1 MAKKP
6 EKIKVQK
13 KGSTQS
19 FFQRN
24 IFELIIVTFCFVIY
38 SNSLLNG
45 YNMDDELVT
54 RNHRLTSK
62 GISAIPE
69 IFTSPYYQDESGYAY
84 EYRPVV
90 LASFAIEH
98 SLFGDNPF
106 VSHFFNLLLYAFCC
120 VFLYRVLRSVSTA
133 FTPVFS
139 LAIALLFAS
148 HPSHTEVVSSIK
160 NRDEILGLIF
170 CLLSL
175 LVAFKAVHH
184 KRKNLLLSLPIVFA
198 LALMNKITFLSF
210 AIIIPFTLLLF
221 TEINFLFL
229 LSISVLLA
237 LPAFFILNINSL
249 YLKLEIV
256 VGLISSSVL
265 MFIFLRP
272 RKTVQELKSVYQS
285 VFNSNEQYS
294 NSIPELEGWKVFFKN
309 SIPPHEYFKPIPII
323 VSIVLLL
330 IFLGGFYNGLSIAS
344 GLVAIVLLA
353 VIFKGTSKW
362 SWWANLV
369 LYMSLLLPIF
379 SKSPDT
385 DNTFYYSA
393 ILITFSYFLFFGRN
407 SLKLVNLAIVGV
419 SIIVS
424 LFSDLAGLLV
434 YPVLIA
440 CIRYKKT
447 RLLAVISGLVFV
459 VVAFI
464 DFLRF
469 PQHTP
474 PSLSVFP
481 TESIFITWAADY
493 VYFTFIF
500 LLVAIFFKK
509 LANVFAWAYLLI
521 ALVVVLTL
529 GAGNQITNPGQ
540 VARINIE
547 DIGTKV
553 NTNVLTAKQDR
564 PINFVEE
571 PVDWKD
577 PWQIKAGTSLHVLFH
592 YFVQTIIPYPLAFY
606 YGYKF
611 ISPEKITQP
620 IPVLSILIHLCL
632 ILTAIYFLKREKII
646 SLAIGI
652 YLISMIPFSGYILQ
666 IPGIV
671 ADRYLLIPTI
681 GWSILL
687 LMLLFKIGKI
697 KEAGNGLTISNT
709 TISSFPKKFI
719 YPITGILCCY
729 SLITFSRNF
738 DWKDDLTLMR
748 NDIKHVPT
756 SSQAH
761 NLLAVHLMKSSFEV
775 TDPMEQKNIQNE
787 ALGHFKS
794 AIEIYP
800 LFYNVAFDLGRT
812 YATLNIPDSAIVYFK
827 RAVEID
833 STNSD
838 AHLFIAKLLVER
850 ARNEEAIPFFEY
862 RIKSAPTDYSS
873 YEALS
878 YIFFMLKAYEKSV
891 AVNTVAAKLFPT
903 MPDPL
908 VNIGRA
914 FIAGNQ
920 NDSAILYLQKAL
932 VVNPNNTIALQ
943 LLEQTE
949 K

>member
-6 EKIKVQK
+6 QKIKVQK

-24 IFELIIVTFCFVIY
+24 IFELIIVVFSFIIY

-98 SLFGDNPF
+98 SLFGDKPF
-106 VSHFFNLLLYAFCC
+106 VSHLFNLLLYAFCC
-120 VFLYRVLRSVSTA
+120 VLLYRVLRSVSSA

-139 LAIALLFAS
+139 LAIALLFAA

-175 LVAFKAVHH
+175 VVAFKAASHH
-184 KRKNLLLSLPIVFA
+184 NKNLLLLLPVVFA

-210 AIIIPFTLLLF
+210 AIIIPFALLLF
-221 TEINFLFL
+221 TEINFLSL
-229 LSISVLLA
+229 LSTSVLLA
-237 LPAFFILNINSL
+237 LPAFFLLNINSL
-249 YLKLEIV
+249 YLKVEIV
-256 VGLISSSVL
+256 VGLISSSVM
-265 MFIFLRP
+265 MFVFLRP
-272 RKTVQELKSVYQS
+272 HKTVQQLKSVYQS
-285 VFNSNEQYS
+285 VFNSNKQSS
-294 NSIPELEGWKVFFKN
+294 NSIPEPEGWKVFLKN
-309 SIPPHEYFKPIPII
+309 SIPPSQYFKPMPII
-323 VSIVLLL
+323 ISIVLLL

-353 VIFKGTSKW
+353 LIFKGTGKW
-362 SWWANLV
+362 SWWANIVLNMCLV
-369 LYMSLLLPIF
+369 VPIF
-379 SKSPDT
+379 SKPLSI
-385 DNTFYYSA
+385 DNAFYCSA
-393 ILITFSYFLFFGRN
+393 IMIAFSYFLFFGRN
-407 SLKLVNLAIVGV
+407 NLRLLNLVIVCL
-419 SIIVS
+419 SIIVV
-424 LFSDLAGLLV
+424 LFADLGGLLG
-434 YPVLIA
+434 YPLLIA
-440 CIRYKKT
+440 CMRYKKT
-447 RLLAVISGLVFV
+447 RVPAVIGALIFV
-459 VVAFI
+459 VIALVYFLQSTQQVA
-464 DFLRF
+464 
-469 PQHTP
+469 
-474 PSLSVFP
+474 PSLSVFS
-481 TESIFITWAADY
+481 TESIFITWAFDY

-500 LLVAIFFKK
+500 LLAAIFFKK
-509 LANVFAWAYLLI
+509 FANVFAWAYLLI

-611 ISPEKITQP
+611 IRPEKITQP
-620 IPVLSILIHLCL
+620 IPVLSILVHLCL
-632 ILTAIYFLKREKII
+632 LLITIYFLKHDKII
-646 SLAIGI
+646 SFAIGI

-671 ADRYLLIPTI
+671 ADRYLLIPSI
-681 GWSILL
+681 GGSILIVL
-687 LMLLFKIGKI
+687 ILFKIGNIERTVKSTY
-697 KEAGNGLTISNT
+697 NSSLSF
-709 TISSFPKKFI
+709 SSFPKKTTYVFI
-719 YPITGILCCY
+719 GILCFY
-729 SLITFSRNF
+729 SVITFARNF

-761 NLLAVHLMKSSFEV
+761 NLLAVHLMKKSFEV
-775 TDPMEQKNIQNE
+775 TDPIEQTKLQNE
-787 ALGHFKS
+787 ALDHFKS

-862 RIKSAPTDYSS
+862 RINHAASDYSS
-873 YEALS
+873 YESLS
-878 YIFFMLKAYEKSV
+878 FLYFSMKNYDRSI
-891 AVNTVAAKLFPT
+891 AVNKEAIRQFPGTV
-903 MPDPL
+903 DPL
-908 VNIGRA
+908 LNIGRTFFA
-914 FIAGNQ
+914 MAKQ
-920 NDSAILYLQKAL
+920 DSARFYFQQVLLQ
-932 VVNPNNTIALQ
+932 NPNNTAALQ
-943 LLEQTE
+943 LLDQLS

>member
-24 IFELIIVTFCFVIY
+24 IFELIIVAFCFLIY
-38 SNSLLNG
+38 SNSLFNG

-62 GISAIPE
+62 GVSAIPE
-69 IFTSPYYQDESGYAY
+69 IFTSPYYQDDMGYAY

-90 LASFAIEH
+90 LATFAIEH

-106 VSHFFNLLLYAFCC
+106 VSHLFNLLLYAACC
-120 VFLYRVLRSVSTA
+120 VLLYKVLQNLSST

-139 LAIALLFAS
+139 LAVALLFAS

-170 CLLSL
+170 CLHSL
-175 LVAFKAVHH
+175 VVAFKAERHH
-184 KRKNLLLSLPIVFA
+184 NKNFLLLLPVVFA

-221 TEINFLFL
+221 TEINFLSL
-229 LSISVLLA
+229 LSTSVLLA
-237 LPAFFILNINSL
+237 LPAFFLLNINSL
-249 YLKLEIV
+249 YLKVEIV

-265 MFIFLRP
+265 MFVFLRP

-285 VFNSNEQYS
+285 VFNSNEQWS

-309 SIPPHEYFKPIPII
+309 SIPPREYFKPMPII

-330 IFLGGFYNGLSIAS
+330 IFLGGFYNGLSIVS

-369 LYMSLLLPIF
+369 LYMGLLLPIF

-424 LFSDLAGLLV
+424 LFSDLAGLLI
-434 YPVLIA
+434 YPLLIA
-440 CIRYKKT
+440 CIRYKRT
-447 RLLAVISGLVFV
+447 RLLAVISGLVFLV
-459 VVAFI
+459 VVFI

-474 PSLSVFP
+474 PSLHVFP

-500 LLVAIFFKK
+500 LLAAIFFKK
-509 LANVFAWAYLLI
+509 LANVFAWAYILI

-547 DIGTKV
+547 DIGTRV

-632 ILTAIYFLKREKII
+632 ILTAIYFLKREKSI

-697 KEAGNGLTISNT
+697 KEVGNGLTISNT

-719 YPITGILCCY
+719 YPFTGIICCY

-748 NDIKHVPT
+748 NDIKNVPT

-775 TDPMEQKNIQNE
+775 TDPIEQTKLQNE

-862 RIKSAPTDYSS
+862 RINHVPSDYSS
-873 YEALS
+873 YESLS
-878 YIFFMLKAYEKSV
+878 FLYFSMKNYDRSI
-891 AVNTVAAKLFPT
+891 AVNKEAIRQFPGTV
-903 MPDPL
+903 DPL
-908 VNIGRA
+908 LNIGRTFFA
-914 FIAGNQ
+914 MAKQ
-920 NDSAILYLQKAL
+920 DSARFYFQQVLLQ
-932 VVNPNNTIALQ
+932 NPNNTAALQ
-943 LLEQTE
+943 LLDQLS

>member
-1 MAKKP
+1 MAKKS

-24 IFELIIVTFCFVIY
+24 IFELIIVAFCFLIY
-38 SNSLLNG
+38 ANSLLNG

-69 IFTSPYYQDESGYAY
+69 IFTSPYYQDDMGYAY

-106 VSHFFNLLLYAFCC
+106 VSHLFNLLLYAFCC
-120 VFLYRVLRSVSTA
+120 VLLYRVLRSLTSI
-133 FTPVFS
+133 FTPIFS
-139 LAIALLFAS
+139 LATVLLFAA

-170 CLLSL
+170 CLISL
-175 LVAFKAVHH
+175 VVAFKAARHH
-184 KRKNLLLSLPIVFA
+184 NKNLLLLLPVVFA

-210 AIIIPFTLLLF
+210 AIIIPFALLLF
-221 TEINFLFL
+221 TEINFLSL
-229 LSISVLLA
+229 LSISVLLT
-237 LPAFFILNINSL
+237 LPVFFLLNINSL
-249 YLKLEIV
+249 YLKVEIV

-265 MFIFLRP
+265 MFVFLRP
-272 RKTVQELKSVYQS
+272 HTTVQQLKSVYQS
-285 VFNSNEQYS
+285 VFNSNKHSS
-294 NSIPELEGWKVFFKN
+294 NNIPELESWIFFLKN
-309 SIPPHEYFKPIPII
+309 SIPPREYFKPMPII
-323 VSIVLLL
+323 LSFVLLL

-344 GLVAIVLLA
+344 GIVAIVLLA
-353 VIFKGTSKW
+353 LIYKGTSKW

-369 LYMSLLLPIF
+369 LYISLLFPIF
-379 SKSPDT
+379 SKPPDI
-385 DNTFYYSA
+385 DSTFYYSA
-393 ILITFSYFLFFGRN
+393 ILISFSYFLFFGRN
-407 SLKLVNLAIVGV
+407 NLKLVNLAIVGMG
-419 SIIVS
+419 IIVS
-424 LFSDLAGLLV
+424 LFSDLPGLLI
-434 YPVLIA
+434 YPMLIA

-447 RLLAVISGLVFV
+447 RLLAVISSFVFAI
-459 VVAFI
+459 VAFV

-493 VYFTFIF
+493 VYFTFVF
-500 LLVAIFFKK
+500 LLATIFFKK
-509 LANVFAWAYLLI
+509 FANVFAWAYLLI

-547 DIGTKV
+547 DIGTRV

-632 ILTAIYFLKREKII
+632 ILTAIYSLKRNKII
-646 SLAIGI
+646 AFATGI

-671 ADRYLLIPTI
+671 ADRYLLIPSI

-687 LMLLFKIGKI
+687 STLLLKIAKI
-697 KEAGNGLTISNT
+697 KEAGNSKDVST
-709 TISSFPKKFI
+709 TSLFIFPKKFTYLLI
-719 YPITGILCCY
+719 GILCCY
-729 SLITFSRNF
+729 SAITFSRNF

-761 NLLAVHLMKSSFEV
+761 NLLAVHLMKKSFEV
-775 TDPMEQKNIQNE
+775 TDPIEQTKLQNE
-787 ALGHFKS
+787 ALDHFKS

-862 RIKSAPTDYSS
+862 RINHAASDYSS
-873 YEALS
+873 YESLS
-878 YIFFMLKAYEKSV
+878 FLYFSMKNYDRSI
-891 AVNTVAAKLFPT
+891 AVNKEAIRQFPGTV
-903 MPDPL
+903 DPL
-908 VNIGRA
+908 LNIGRTFFA
-914 FIAGNQ
+914 MAKQ
-920 NDSAILYLQKAL
+920 DSARFYFQQVLLQ
-932 VVNPNNTIALQ
+932 NPNNTAALQ
-943 LLEQTE
+943 LLDQLS

>member
-1 MAKKP
+1 MAKKS

-24 IFELIIVTFCFVIY
+24 IFELIIVAFCFLIY

-90 LASFAIEH
+90 LATFAIEH
-98 SLFGDNPF
+98 SLLGDNPF
-106 VSHFFNLLLYAFCC
+106 VSHLFNLLLYAFCC
-120 VFLYRVLRSVSTA
+120 VLLYRVLRSVSSA
-133 FTPVFS
+133 FTPVFL
-139 LAIALLFAS
+139 LAITLLFAA

-175 LVAFKAVHH
+175 VVAFKAVYH
-184 KRKNLLLSLPIVFA
+184 KRKNLLLFLPVVFA

-210 AIIIPFTLLLF
+210 AIIIPFALLLF
-221 TEINFLFL
+221 TEINFLSL
-229 LSISVLLA
+229 LSTSVLLA
-237 LPAFFILNINSL
+237 LPAFFLLNINSL
-249 YLKLEIV
+249 YLKVEIV

-265 MFIFLRP
+265 LFVFLRSH
-272 RKTVQELKSVYQS
+272 KTVQQLKSVYQS
-285 VFNSNEQYS
+285 VFNSNKQSS
-294 NSIPELEGWKVFFKN
+294 NSIPELEGCKDFFKN
-309 SIPPHEYFKPIPII
+309 SIPPPEYFKPMPII

-353 VIFKGTSKW
+353 LIFKGTSKW
-362 SWWANLV
+362 SWWANVILNIGFLTIILCKPIV
-369 LYMSLLLPIF
+369 DEFLLYYSLLTIWFSFSLLFAGNDLRLLNLLSLTFISIPIF
-379 SKSPDT
+379 
-385 DNTFYYSA
+385 
-393 ILITFSYFLFFGRN
+393 
-407 SLKLVNLAIVGV
+407 V
-419 SIIVS
+419 SNMMGI
-424 LFSDLAGLLV
+424 LV
-434 YPVLIA
+434 YPFFLVGVRL
-440 CIRYKKT
+440 KKT
-447 RLLAVISGLVFV
+447 RLLTVLIALMFAIISFV
-459 VVAFI
+459 

-493 VYFTFIF
+493 VYFTFVF
-500 LLVAIFFKK
+500 LLAAIFFKK
-509 LANVFAWAYLLI
+509 FANVFAWAYLLI

-547 DIGTKV
+547 DIGTRV

-620 IPVLSILIHLCL
+620 IPVLSILVHLCL
-632 ILTAIYFLKREKII
+632 LLIAIYFLKHDKII
-646 SLAIGI
+646 SFAIGI
-652 YLISMIPFSGYILQ
+652 YLISMVPFSGYILQ

-671 ADRYLLIPTI
+671 ADRYLLIPSI
-681 GWSILL
+681 GWSTLLSTLL
-687 LMLLFKIGKI
+687 LKIAKT
-697 KEAGNGLTISNT
+697 KEAGNSKEVSTISLFM
-709 TISSFPKKFI
+709 FPKTFT
-719 YPITGILCCY
+719 YPLIGILCCY
-729 SLITFSRNF
+729 SAITFSRNF

-761 NLLAVHLMKSSFEV
+761 NLLAVHLMKKSFEV
-775 TDPMEQKNIQNE
+775 TDPIEQTKLQNE
-787 ALGHFKS
+787 ALDHFKS

-862 RIKSAPTDYSS
+862 RINHAASDYSS
-873 YEALS
+873 YESLS
-878 YIFFMLKAYEKSV
+878 FLYFSIKNYDRSI
-891 AVNTVAAKLFPT
+891 AVNKEAIRQFPGTV
-903 MPDPL
+903 DPL
-908 VNIGRA
+908 LNIGRTFFA
-914 FIAGNQ
+914 MAKQ
-920 NDSAILYLQKAL
+920 DSARFYFQQVLLQ
-932 VVNPNNTIALQ
+932 NPNNTAALQ
-943 LLEQTE
+943 LLDQLS